1 MDYEAP
7 ALEMV
12 GSASELI
19 QAYAGPTT
27 DGGGWA
33 FSRVRFVV
41 LWKTSKRVRGG
52 ISHERVSPSVL
63 ET

>member
-7 ALEMV
+7 VLEMV

-19 QAYAGPTT
+19 QAYAGPT

-52 ISHERVSPSVL
+52 ISHERVPPSVL

>member
-7 ALEMV
+7 VLEMV

-41 LWKTSKRVRGG
+41 LSKTSKRVRGG
-52 ISHERVSPSVL
+52 ISHEQVSPSVL